1 MDEQYKWKIPKRKES
16 NQELLSILQEIV
28 NKHPELRF
36 GQIISNLRVVDW
48 GRKESGGV
56 EMYDPFY
63 EESVD
68 TLKRVK
74 EVYYGKDK
82 V

>member
-16 NQELLSILQEIV
+16 NQELLSILREIV
-28 NKHPELRF
+28 NNHPELRL
-36 GQIISNLRVVDW
+36 GQILFNYRFIPWYTD
-48 GRKESGGV
+48 KDGV
-56 EMYDPFY
+56 HMVDPFY

-74 EVYYGKDK
+74 EQYYGKDK

>member
-48 GRKESGGV
+48 ERKQGGGV
-56 EMYDPFY
+56 EMYDPFF

-74 EVYYGKDK
+74 EQYYGKDK